1 MHSVRHLELVRAL
14 AKHRHFGRAAE
25 ALGISQPALTRGLAA
40 LEQRLGV
47 PLFDRANAIAPT
59 IFGEIVLQR
68 SETLVA
74 GFGELMREITLT
86 KGVETGSLSI
96 SAGAYPAEISALEAL
111 GKLSLAHPELAG
123 SLMVNDPLDVAAD
136 VIHGRCD
143 VGIADISEA
152 ALLPELETEPLRKS
166 QLRAFCRRGHPLA
179 ALPTITLEQTF
190 DYPWVA
196 TTISDRLQPFLTA
209 GPRRF
214 GYYDS
219 ETRRTAP
226 RIRVESF
233 SGILRIVQNSDGLAS
248 APMFVIADEIAEGRI
263 VVLPL
268 APEWLTLD
276 YGFMWRR
283 GRSFSPAALAF
294 MALVREI
301 EARLGN

>member
-1 MHSVRHLELVRAL
+1 MHSVRHLELIRAL

-25 ALGISQPALTRGLAA
+25 ALGISQPALTRGLGN

-47 PLFDRANAIAPT
+47 PLFDRANPIAPT

-74 GFGELMREITLT
+74 GFGELIREIALT
-86 KGVETGSLSI
+86 KGLETGSLSI
-96 SAGAYPAEISALEAL
+96 TAGAYPAEISALEAL
-111 GKLSLAHPELAG
+111 GKISLDHPDLAG
-123 SLMVNDPLDVAAD
+123 ALMVKDPRDVAAD

-152 ALLPELETEPLRKS
+152 AQLPELETEPLRNS
-166 QLRAFCRRGHPLA
+166 QLLAFCRRGHPLA
-179 ALPTITLEQTF
+179 ALKSITLEQTF
-190 DYPWVA
+190 DYPWVS
-196 TTISDRLQPFLTA
+196 TTISNRMQPFLAA

-214 GYYDS
+214 GYFDTDTQRMS
-219 ETRRTAP
+219 P
-226 RIRVESF
+226 RLRVESF
-233 SGILRIVQNSDGLAS
+233 SGILRIVANSDGLGS
-248 APMFVIADEIAEGRI
+248 APMFVIADDIAEGRV

-268 APEWLTLD
+268 APEWLTLN

-294 MALVREI
+294 MRIVREI